1 MKNSLLTIFIALLV
15 LTSCEKKHDK
25 NIKENVNNKKKM
37 ISMEM
42 NSNINK
48 KYNKKTKNNNDHD
61 FTNIYKDLEGK
72 KLYFSSGAMVESL
85 YFYQDG
91 KFDGAYKK
99 GIEGNID
106 MGLFNGKFKIIKK
119 LSDTSYILSLE
130 DINYETSANSDKT
143 ELIGDRDWLI
153 HYGKSEIFNE
163 KNLNDKF
170 ILFLPKSSLSNFT
183 EEEKSLI
190 NMADFDKDKEN
201 KDFIE
206 KFALKKNDDKSILL
220 VEFKSDSEK
229 FKKTDKNYYEDLLLD
244 NASLFID
251 KSQFE
256 YYDIN
261 PKDLGIN

>member
-1 MKNSLLTIFIALLV
+1 MKNSLLTIIIALLI
-15 LTSCEKKHDK
+15 LTSCEKNHDK
-25 NIKENVNNKKKM
+25 NTKENSNTKKK
-37 ISMEM
+37 ITSMEM
-42 NSNINK
+42 NSNLNK

-72 KLYFSSGAMVESL
+72 KLYFSSGSMVESI

-106 MGLFNGKFKIIKK
+106 MGLFNGKFKITKK
-119 LSDTSYILSLE
+119 LSDTSYKLSLE
-130 DINYETSANSDKT
+130 DINYETSANYDKT
-143 ELIGDRDWLI
+143 KLIGDRDWLI
-153 HYGKSEIFNE
+153 HYGESGIFNE
-163 KNLNDKF
+163 KNINEDF
-170 ILFLPKSSLSNFT
+170 ILYLPKSPFSNFT
-183 EEEKSLI
+183 EEEKSFI
-190 NMADFDKDKEN
+190 SMADLDKDKEN

-229 FKKTDKNYYEDLLLD
+229 FKKINKNYYEDLLLD

-261 PKDLGIN
+261 TKDLGVN

>member
-1 MKNSLLTIFIALLV
+1 MKNSLLTIIIALLI
-15 LTSCEKKHDK
+15 LTSCEKNHDK
-25 NIKENVNNKKKM
+25 NTKENSNTKKKI

-42 NSNINK
+42 NSNLNK
-48 KYNKKTKNNNDHD
+48 KDNKNSKNNNKDD

-106 MGLFNGKFKIIKK
+106 MGLFNGKFKITKK
-119 LSDTSYILSLE
+119 LSDTSYKLSLE
-130 DINYETSANSDKT
+130 NINYETSANSDKT
-143 ELIGDRDWLI
+143 KLIGDRDWLI

-163 KNLNDKF
+163 KNLNEDF
-170 ILFLPKSSLSNFT
+170 ILYLPKSPFSNFT
-183 EEEKSLI
+183 EEEKSFI
-190 NMADFDKDKEN
+190 NMADLDKDKEN
-201 KDFIE
+201 KNFIE

-220 VEFKSDSEK
+220 VEFKSDNK

>member
-1 MKNSLLTIFIALLV
+1 MKNSLLTILIALLV
-15 LTSCEKKHDK
+15 LTSCEKNHDK
-25 NIKENVNNKKKM
+25 NTKGNSNTKKK
-37 ISMEM
+37 ITSMEM
-42 NSNINK
+42 NSNINNKDDK
-48 KYNKKTKNNNDHD
+48 KSKNKDDLD
-61 FTNIYKDLEGK
+61 FTNIYKNLEG
-72 KLYFSSGAMVESL
+72 

-119 LSDTSYILSLE
+119 LSATSYILSLE

-163 KNLNDKF
+163 KNLNNQF
-170 ILFLPKSSLSNFT
+170 TLFLPKSSLSNFT